1 MDTATERRIT
11 LVRRSARYD
20 EAGELVTEL
29 LGPVESSPDALVEL
43 GRIAFQRERDSQGLE
58 YFERASRLDPGHEG
72 ALAFR
77 VAVLSHANRHDE
89 AMALAE
95 SALAAVPDRHL
106 VRVAYGRIGDDRR
119 DYRLL
124 LDQVDRVLKEAPDFL
139 EALEW
144 RIYALSD
151 LNRFDEA
158 DEAAAEASRAYPDA
172 AELPLAHA
180 YNKYRQARYHEAAQQ
195 CREAIALHPEDV
207 YAHAKLI
214 DYLLARTEHEQARTA
229 AEHAVELLPWSDEAH
244 RCLGRVL
251 DAFEEHEA
259 ALAEFDR
266 VIELN
271 PFNASG
277 YAWRASTLRAL
288 NRDAE
293 AFEACRIGRQ
303 AVENA
308 SGIRVQQAWLHDKLE
323 EREEALR
330 ALADAVEM
338 APYDQFI
345 LGSRIQT
352 LCDYH
357 RYAEA
362 EAEARAAVERVPG
375 DAELTSSLAWVYAG
389 LDRDEDA
396 VACFR
401 RAVEFNP
408 RQVLHLRNLAT
419 ALTWVHRYG
428 EAEEVLRDALAI
440 SPESTGLLDQLGAT
454 LHDLGRHDEA
464 IEAYRAV
471 IRETPQHESCWIK
484 LVRLLRTHRDLEEAG
499 SVARSALAANPR
511 NVPLRLELGS
521 VLRAQN
527 RQEELLALYR
537 EACRE
542 LPHSQTLARQ
552 LAIEL
557 TDLGQVDEAMAT
569 LDGIGDADYS
579 TRWWRIRLL
588 LNSRRFDQALAE
600 GTRAVRDYPEHVGL
614 RLILGA
620 VHQGIGDNES
630 ALREFERAR
639 RLDPESRAALRSLV
653 EQLRIMRRFGEA
665 LEILP
670 GEIGRKPNY
679 PELRT
684 ELGLLY
690 GAMGRAADRLAQH
703 RRAVE
708 INPWGSTFQFHFAH
722 ALRLNGLLDEANA
735 ALTEVLGKFPGWTAL
750 LTEMG
755 RLCDDRNEYEE
766 ALSWFDK
773 ALARAPRACWILV
786 RKSATLRALG
796 RFSEAEELLAPELGR
811 RTFDLDLL
819 VEWGWVLRDRG
830 ELTRAQQEFEKA
842 AELAGNAR
850 ERADVLHCLGW
861 VAFTAGDNETA
872 ERRFR
877 EALDAQPHAADS
889 KLGLAW
895 TLVRTAEPA
904 GEAEAERLCR
914 EVLAER
920 PRRHIAH
927 TCLGVLRAHQGDL
940 PQAEHHLRRSI
951 EIDPY
956 DGSYVDL
963 GALFVQMDRF
973 DEAEELLR
981 KAVERNWY
989 DSQAHIELGGLYLQR
1004 DSDAEDEG
1012 ADARRAAR
1020 HFRQALVIDPARGA
1034 AAIGLALAL
1043 VKAPGDLLA
1052 AERVLRAALAR
1063 SDCDQPRWQL
1073 LVALSRL
1080 LIERGDATQR
1090 RDLHLEALSCAQQ
1103 AIELAATEADPYY
1116 VAGIAAYKAGEH
1128 GPEVRARPFHRRRAL
1143 RYLRRC
1149 LHHDPAHAEA
1159 RRVLN
1164 LAEQSLAV
1172 ARNSVLGSVSTIV
1185 VAGVLLIAL
1194 WLGFFLTDKVTTL
1207 VIGTLTPILVGLMA
1221 LGFVLPFLVRLKLP
1235 GGVEAD
1241 LSASLSQVTSG
1252 PTGEVSI
1259 GPGRLVG
1266 HGFDRSPGA
1275 SGFSAGPRGE
1285 LPRLG

>member
-1 MDTATERRIT
+1 MDTATERRLT
-11 LVRRSARYD
+11 LLRRSDRYAET
-20 EAGELVTEL
+20 EALITEL
-29 LGPVESSPDALVEL
+29 LGPPEENPDALVEL
-43 GRIAFQRERDSQGLE
+43 GRLAFQRRRYARALDH
-58 YFERASRLDPGHEG
+58 FERAWRLDHDHERALAWRVAALSRLNRFDEAQELAET
-72 ALAFR
+72 ALAT
-77 VAVLSHANRHDE
+77 A
-89 AMALAE
+89 
-95 SALAAVPDRHL
+95 PGRHL
-106 VRVAYGRIGDDRR
+106 LRVAYGQVGDDRADHR
-119 DYRLL
+119 ML

-144 RIYALSD
+144 RIFALSD

-158 DEAAAEASRAYPDA
+158 EAAATEAFRRHPDA
-172 AELPLAHA
+172 AELHVAHSYA
-180 YNKYRQARYHEAAQQ
+180 LYRQARYHEAAQR
-195 CREAIALHPEDV
+195 CRTALELHPEYV
-207 YAHAKLI
+207 HAHAKLI
-214 DYLLARTEHEQARTA
+214 DHLLARTEYGAAREA
-229 AEHAVELLPWSDEAH
+229 AEHAVALLPWSSEVH
-244 RCLGRVL
+244 RCLGRVF
-251 DAFEEHEA
+251 DALQDHEA

-266 VIELN
+266 VIELD
-271 PFNASG
+271 PHIEEG
-277 YAWRASTLRAL
+277 YTWRASTLRVL
-288 NRDAE
+288 NRTAE
-293 AFEACRIGRQ
+293 ALETCRTGRERVDHP
-303 AVENA
+303 A
-308 SGIRVQQAWLHDKLE
+308 GICAQQAWCHDDLE
-323 EREEALR
+323 EREEAL
-330 ALADAVEM
+330 LAIGEAVKI
-338 APYDQFI
+338 APYNRFFV
-345 LGSRIQT
+345 SWRIA
-352 LCDYH
+352 LLRDYH

-362 EAEARAAVERVPG
+362 EAEARAAVERIPG
-375 DAELTSSLAWVYAG
+375 DAELASTLAWAYSAR
-389 LDRDEDA
+389 DRDEEA
-396 VACFR
+396 LVWFR
-401 RAVEFNP
+401 RAVEIDP
-408 RQVLHLRNLAT
+408 HRVTHLRNLTT
-419 ALTWVHRYG
+419 ALGWLFRYE
-428 EAEEVLRDALAI
+428 EAESVLREALAVT
-440 SPESTGLLDQLGAT
+440 PESTGLLEQLGG
-454 LHDLGRHDEA
+454 LMHDQGRFDEA
-464 IEAYRAV
+464 IDAYRSV
-471 IRETPQHESCWIK
+471 LRETPQHGSCWVK
-484 LVRLLRTHRDLEEAG
+484 LIRLLRIHRDLDEAE
-499 SVARSALAANPR
+499 SVARAAIAANPR
-511 NVPLRLELGS
+511 NAVLRMELGY
-521 VLRAQN
+521 VLDASGRHEEMLERYRA
-527 RQEELLALYR
+527 
-537 EACRE
+537 ACLE
-542 LPHSQTLARQ
+542 LPHELVLRRQ

-557 TDLGQVDEAMAT
+557 TDLGRVDEALAV
-569 LDGIGDADYS
+569 LDGIDDGDFE
-579 TRWWRIRLL
+579 TRWWRISLL
-588 LNSRRFDQALAE
+588 VSSRRFEQAVAE
-600 GTRAVRDYPEHVGL
+600 GRRAVADFPEHVGL
-614 RLILGA
+614 RLQLA
-620 VHQGIGDNES
+620 AAHQATGEHEA
-630 ALREFERAR
+630 ALAELRKAREF
-639 RLDPESRAALRSLV
+639 DPESRSVLRAYADH
-653 EQLRIMRRFGEA
+653 LRVTREFGKA
-665 LEILP
+665 LELLP
-670 GEIGRKPNY
+670 AEIERKPNY

-684 ELGLLY
+684 ELGLVY
-690 GAMGRAADRLAQH
+690 GAMGRVADKLAQH

-708 INPWGSTFQFHFAH
+708 LNPYSSNLQFHYIR
-722 ALRLNGLLDEANA
+722 ALRLNGLLDEAHA
-735 ALTEVLGKFPGWTAL
+735 ALTEVLEKFPGWTGL
-750 LTEMG
+750 LAEMG

-796 RFSEAEELLAPELGR
+796 RFSEAEDLLAPELRR

-842 AELAGNAR
+842 AELAGSPR

-861 VAFTAGDNETA
+861 VAFTAGDGETA

-877 EALDAQPHAADS
+877 AALAAQPHAADA

-963 GALFVQMDRF
+963 GALFVQMDRY

-1012 ADARRAAR
+1012 ADARRAAQ

-1103 AIELAATEADPYY
+1103 AIELAATEPDPYY

-1128 GPEVRARPFHRRRAL
+1128 GPEVQARPFHRRRAL

-1172 ARNSVLGSVSTIV
+1172 ARGSVLGSVSTIV

-1275 SGFSAGPRGE
+1275 SGVSAGPRGE